1 MKESVESVE
10 RQKIFVKD
18 FIKQEKVEVTSLLH
32 ILMSVNY
39 APYKELKI
47 VEK

>member
-1 MKESVESVE
+1 MKESVESAE
-10 RQKIFVKD
+10 RQKIFVKG
-18 FIKQEKVEVTSLLH
+18 FIKQEKVEEIFPPH

-39 APYKELKI
+39 APYKELKM